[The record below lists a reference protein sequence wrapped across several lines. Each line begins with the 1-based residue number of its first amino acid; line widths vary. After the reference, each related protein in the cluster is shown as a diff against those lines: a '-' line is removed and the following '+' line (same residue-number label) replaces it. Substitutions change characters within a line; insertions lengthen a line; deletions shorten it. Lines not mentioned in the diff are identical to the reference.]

1 MDNNYKFVDE
11 NSDVIY
17 KVISQNRVIPEKG
30 QRVIVRN
37 KKYLV
42 FRVCETIDFDRFAR
56 EITIYITDLL

>member
-1 MDNNYKFVDE
+1 MNNNYKFVDE

-30 QRVIVRN
+30 QQVIVRN

>member
-1 MDNNYKFVDE
+1 MNNNYKFVDK

-42 FRVCETIDFDRFAR
+42 FRVDETIDFDRFAR
-56 EITIYITDLL
+56 DITIYLTGLL

>member
-1 MDNNYKFVDE
+1 MNNNYKFVDE

-17 KVISQNRVIPEKG
+17 KVISPNRVIPEKG
-30 QRVIVRN
+30 QRVIVRY

-42 FRVCETIDFDRFAR
+42 FRVDETIDFDRFAR